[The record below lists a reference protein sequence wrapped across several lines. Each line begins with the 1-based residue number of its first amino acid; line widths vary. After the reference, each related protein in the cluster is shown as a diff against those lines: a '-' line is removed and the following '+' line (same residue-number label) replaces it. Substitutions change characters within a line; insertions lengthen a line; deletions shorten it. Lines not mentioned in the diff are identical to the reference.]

1 MRQSAHACTMSAGDG
16 GKGHSDKESKRH
28 IGSLGGTRGNG
39 MLRTPKTEA
48 LMAEATKGVF
58 VTLERVMMIT
68 AGCDSSSNGCPICT
82 EGGGGGNKRR

>member
-1 MRQSAHACTMSAGDG
+1 MRQSVHACTMSDGDG

-39 MLRTPKTEA
+39 TLRTPKTEA

-68 AGCDSSSNGCPICT
+68 AGCDSSSNGCPILRCA
-82 EGGGGGNKRR
+82 